1 LKLEVHEG
9 DRTDDLFP
17 GDLMVENFK
26 IPAQTDDLV
35 PRPRLQEHLELGVA
49 GPLTLVSAP
58 AGTGKTVSVAAWASS
73 RQAPGPITWVTLEA
87 RDGSQTRFRS
97 SFTQGLKSCGVVIPP
112 RPSALSDQVDDGF
125 VDPLA
130 SALSKRT
137 EPVFVVLDFASDISA
152 EVAEDL
158 DALLRRSGRWLR
170 LVVVTRTDRA
180 LPLHRYRLGGTVVEL
195 RKEDLAFRLDEAR
208 ELMTRTGM
216 ELSETALR
224 AIVERTQGW
233 AAGLR
238 FAALSMHQRKDT
250 DLERTA
256 REFRGDTGDVAEY
269 LMGEVLDMQPA
280 DSRQLLLQ
288 TSIVDVLQPGLSES
302 VAGPDA
308 HRALSFLARGNAFLD
323 ELPASP
329 GFYRYQPLFR
339 ELLRAQLTY
348 ESPAKVPELHRT
360 AAAWMADQGL
370 VEEAVRHAAEA
381 GDWLGAAR
389 YLIDGLAIG
398 RLLLPGGDALADVLA
413 RLPSDTGGLSASLV
427 RAALALA
434 VFDVERCEEHLVRA
448 ERELDSA
455 GTPNGSAAALSL
467 QMVRMTHAASV
478 ANVEAALRAA
488 AAAEG
493 LLQQQAPERLD
504 EHPELPILVESSR
517 GAAWLAKGR
526 LDEAMEAFSAGARA
540 ADRPGSEG
548 SLIHC
553 LGHLAMLAA
562 MRGQLRRASDLSGRA
577 ADIQNAPRL
586 AETACPSASVAKAWV
601 STELYDLPA
610 ARRHAQRAAESLAE
624 AHDPTTRVALA
635 LVDSRIKRARGD
647 VDGALARIV
656 TARSETP
663 APPWLQ
669 DALAIEEAEL
679 HVVNGQ
685 PALAAQVVEGLY
697 EPGSPESALVLARAR
712 MSAAGTVELPTTTL
726 RSTAASIPTRIDGW
740 LLEAT
745 RLLDHGEQ
753 LRAAEALER
762 ALRLAAPERLRRPF
776 REASPQ
782 VRRLLRWDRNL
793 ATEHSWLGAATLDDD
808 RPPKPR
814 RGAEPDISLNQPGQ
828 RPIPEALTEKE
839 LEVLGHLAAWLTT
852 EEIAG
857 AMFVSVNTVRTHV
870 RHILRKLGS
879 SRRYEAVRHA
889 GELGIIQ
896 GWTTAETGSERP
908 QSAGSRSD
916 R

>member
-1 LKLEVHEG
+1 
-9 DRTDDLFP
+9 
-17 GDLMVENFK
+17 MVENFK
-26 IPAQTDDLV
+26 IPAQTNDLV
-35 PRPRLQEHLELGVA
+35 RRPRLHEHLELGVA

-87 RDGSQTRFRS
+87 RDGSRTRFRS
-97 SFTQGLKSCGVVIPP
+97 SFTHGLKSCGVVIQPLP
-112 RPSALSDQVDDGF
+112 AVLSEQVDDGF
-125 VDPLA
+125 VDKAA

-137 EPVFVVLDFASDISA
+137 EPVYVVLDFASDISV

-158 DALLRRSGRWLR
+158 DALLRRSGPWLR

-195 RKEDLAFRLDEAR
+195 RNQDLAFRLDEAR
-208 ELMTRTGM
+208 ELMTKTGM

-224 AIVERTQGW
+224 AIVDRTEGW

-238 FAALSMHQRKDT
+238 FAALSMQQRKDT

-329 GFYRYQPLFR
+329 GSYRYHPLFR
-339 ELLRAQLTY
+339 DLLRSQLTY

-370 VEEAVRHAAEA
+370 VEEAVRHAAEG
-381 GDWLGAAR
+381 GDWEGAAR

-427 RAALALA
+427 RAALAIA

-448 ERELDSA
+448 ERELDRA
-455 GTPNGSAAALSL
+455 GTPNWSAAALSL
-467 QMVRMTHAASV
+467 QLVRMTHAASV
-478 ANVEAALRAA
+478 ANVEAALGAA
-488 AAAEG
+488 AAADG
-493 LLQQQAPERLD
+493 LLHQQVPEHLD
-504 EHPELPILVESSR
+504 AHPELRILIESSK

-540 ADRPGSEG
+540 ADRPGNEG

-562 MRGQLRRASDLSGRA
+562 MRGQLRRASDLSGRVA
-577 ADIQNAPRL
+577 EIQNAPRL

-601 STELYDLPA
+601 NTELYDLPA

-624 AHDPTTRVALA
+624 AHDPMTRVALA

-647 VDGALARIV
+647 VDAAIARIV

-663 APPWLQ
+663 TPPWLQ
-669 DALAIEEAEL
+669 DALVIEEAEL

-685 PALAAQVVEGLY
+685 PELAAQMVEGLY

-712 MSAAGTVELPTTTL
+712 MSAAGTFSLPTTTL
-726 RSTAASIPTRIDGW
+726 RSAAASIPTRVSGW

-753 LRAAEALER
+753 LRASESLER

-808 RPPKPR
+808 SPPQPR
-814 RGAEPDISLNQPGQ
+814 RGAVRDISRDQPGKRQ
-828 RPIPEALTEKE
+828 IPEDLTEKE

-879 SRRYEAVRHA
+879 SRRYEAVRRA

-896 GWTTAETGSERP
+896 GWTAAETGSERP
-908 QSAGSRSD
+908 RSAGARSA

>member
-1 LKLEVHEG
+1 
-9 DRTDDLFP
+9 
-17 GDLMVENFK
+17 
-26 IPAQTDDLV
+26 
-35 PRPRLQEHLELGVA
+35 
-49 GPLTLVSAP
+49 
-58 AGTGKTVSVAAWASS
+58 
-73 RQAPGPITWVTLEA
+73 
-87 RDGSQTRFRS
+87 
-97 SFTQGLKSCGVVIPP
+97 
-112 RPSALSDQVDDGF
+112 
-125 VDPLA
+125 
-130 SALSKRT
+130 
-137 EPVFVVLDFASDISA
+137 
-152 EVAEDL
+152 
-158 DALLRRSGRWLR
+158 
-170 LVVVTRTDRA
+170 
-180 LPLHRYRLGGTVVEL
+180 
-195 RKEDLAFRLDEAR
+195 
-208 ELMTRTGM
+208 MTRTGI

-224 AIVERTQGW
+224 AIVDRTQGW

-250 DLERTA
+250 DLELTA

-269 LMGEVLDMQPA
+269 LRGEVLDRQPA
-280 DSRQLLLQ
+280 DWRQLLLQ

-308 HRALSFLARGNAFLD
+308 QRALSFLARGNVFLD

-339 ELLRAQLTY
+339 ELLRAQLTD
-348 ESPAKVPELHRT
+348 ESPTKVPELHRT
-360 AAAWMADQGL
+360 AAVWMADQGL
-370 VEEAVRHAAEA
+370 VEEAVRHAAE
-381 GDWLGAAR
+381 GDDWEGAAR

-398 RLLLPGGDALADVLA
+398 RLLLPGGVALADVLA
-413 RLPSDTGGLSASLV
+413 QLPSDTGGLSASLV
-427 RAALALA
+427 RAALAIA
-434 VFDVERCEEHLVRA
+434 AFDVERCEEHLVRA

-455 GTPNGSAAALSL
+455 GASNGSAAALSL
-467 QMVRMTHAASV
+467 QMVRMTHAAFV
-478 ANVEAALRAA
+478 ANVEGALRAA
-488 AAAEG
+488 AAAEA
-493 LLQQQAPERLD
+493 LLQQQVPDRVD
-504 EHPELPILVESSR
+504 EHPELPILIESSK
-517 GAAWLAKGR
+517 GAAWLAMGR

-553 LGHLAMLAA
+553 LGYLAMLAA
-562 MRGQLRRASDLSGRA
+562 MRGQLRRASDLSGRV
-577 ADIQNAPRL
+577 ADIQTAPRL
-586 AETACPSASVAKAWV
+586 AETACPSAAVAKAWV
-601 STELYDLPA
+601 KTELYDLPS
-610 ARRHAQRAAESLAE
+610 ARRHAQRAAESA
-624 AHDPTTRVALA
+624 ADDHDPTTRVALA
-635 LVDSRIKRARGD
+635 LVDSRVKRARGD
-647 VDGALARIV
+647 VDAALARIV
-656 TARSETP
+656 AARSETP
-663 APPWLQ
+663 TPPWLQ
-669 DALAIEEAEL
+669 DALVIEEAEL
-679 HVVNGQ
+679 HVASGH
-685 PALAAQVVEGLY
+685 PELAAQMVEVLN

-712 MSAAGTVELPTTTL
+712 MSATGAVALPATTL
-726 RSTAASIPTRIDGW
+726 RSAAASIPTRVNGW

-762 ALRLAAPERLRRPF
+762 ALQLAAPERLRRPF

-808 RPPKPR
+808 HPPLPR
-814 RGAEPDISLNQPGQ
+814 RAPEPEISRDQPGQ

-896 GWTTAETGSERP
+896 GWTGAQNGNERP
-908 QSAGSRSD
+908 RNAGSRSV